1 MKLKKAT
8 LIIAIL
14 GIIDAGYLTVIK
26 FTDNKSLCIEGL
38 GDCWSVNNSRY
49 SEWNGIPISIF
60 GILAYLTIILLLTL
74 SRKSKLISEYESI
87 LVFGIT
93 LTGFFFSIYLT
104 YLQFA
109 VINAIC
115 PFCIISACTMTT
127 VFILSLVRLLKEQ
140 RELHQV

>member
-74 SRKSKLISEYESI
+74 SRKSKIISEYESI

>member
-1 MKLKKAT
+1 MKLKNAT
-8 LIIAIL
+8 LIIALL
-14 GIIDAGYLTVIK
+14 GIIDSIYLTIIK
-26 FTDNKSLCIEGL
+26 FTDNKTLCIEGL

-60 GILAYLTIILLLTL
+60 GVIAYLTIILLILFGKK
-74 SRKSKLISEYESI
+74 SRLISEYETI
-87 LVFGIT
+87 LIFGIT
-93 LTGFFFSIYLT
+93 LTGFLFSIYLT

-127 VFILSLVRLLKEQ
+127 VFILSLVRLIKEQ
-140 RELHQV
+140 REPHQV